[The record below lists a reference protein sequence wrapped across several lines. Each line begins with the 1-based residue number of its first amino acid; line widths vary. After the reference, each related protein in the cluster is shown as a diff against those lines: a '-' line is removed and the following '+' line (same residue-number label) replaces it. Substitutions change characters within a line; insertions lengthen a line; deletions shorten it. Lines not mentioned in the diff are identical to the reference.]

1 MFEVFSTLTIR
12 NIKKNIMRN
21 LTRISCLTLISRPM
35 YALTKFVCLFLSLLL
50 LSSCSKS
57 EEPDYPAVASSISN
71 SILID
76 ILDSEGNSLID
87 NEAIMNGLS
96 FLGRDGYKIPFHTVE
111 IGDEKIIRTVFP
123 LPMESSMNYS
133 DDRKEG
139 YGESTLTIKAKDFK
153 YIFKGLFHYTCSHP
167 DIEMFGGNGIKIIE
181 IHSNDPNVSI
191 SEDANFL
198 KITIKIASD

>member
-1 MFEVFSTLTIR
+1 
-12 NIKKNIMRN
+12 MRN
-21 LTRISCLTLISRPM
+21 LTRISCLSLISLSKCD
-35 YALTKFVCLFLSLLL
+35 LTKFVCLFLPLLL

-57 EEPDYPAVASSISN
+57 EEPDYPTVASSIFN
-71 SILID
+71 DVLID
-76 ILDSEGNSLID
+76 VLDSEGNSLID

-96 FLGRDGYKIPFHTVE
+96 FIGRDGYKIPFHTVE

-123 LPMESSMNYS
+123 LPMESSMSYS

-139 YGESTLTIKAKDFK
+139 YGESNLTVNVNGFK
-153 YIFKGLFHYTCSHP
+153 FNLRGKFHYTCTYP
-167 DIEMFGGNGIKIIE
+167 NMYGGNGIKIIE
-181 IHSNDPNVSI
+181 IHSNNPNVSI

>member
-1 MFEVFSTLTIR
+1 
-12 NIKKNIMRN
+12 MRN
-21 LTRISCLTLISRPM
+21 LIKFSCL
-35 YALTKFVCLFLSLLL
+35 LFSMAL
-50 LSSCSKS
+50 LSSCSNS

-96 FLGRDGYKIPFHTVE
+96 FIGRDGYKIPFHAVE

-123 LPMESSMNYS
+123 LPMESSMSYS
-133 DDRKEG
+133 DDRKNG
-139 YGESTLTIKAKDFK
+139 YGESNLTIKPNDFK
-153 YIFKGLFHYTCSHP
+153 YIFKGFFHYTCSHP
-167 DIEMFGGNGIKIIE
+167 DIEMFGGNGIKLIE
-181 IHSNDPNVSI
+181 IHSNAPDVSI

>member
-1 MFEVFSTLTIR
+1 
-12 NIKKNIMRN
+12 MRN
-21 LTRISCLTLISRPM
+21 LIKFSCL
-35 YALTKFVCLFLSLLL
+35 LFSMAL
-50 LSSCSKS
+50 LSSCSNS

-96 FLGRDGYKIPFHTVE
+96 FIGRDGYKIPFHAVE

-123 LPMESSMNYS
+123 LPMESSMSYS
-133 DDRKEG
+133 DDRKNG
-139 YGESTLTIKAKDFK
+139 YGESNPTIKANDFK
-153 YIFKGLFHYTCSHP
+153 YIFKGFFHYTCSHP
-167 DIEMFGGNGIKIIE
+167 DIEMFGGNGIKLIE
-181 IHSNDPNVSI
+181 IHSNAPDVSI

>member
-1 MFEVFSTLTIR
+1 MQCLKFMPLLLLETF
-12 NIKKNIMRN
+12 KKNIMRN
-21 LTRISCLTLISRPM
+21 LTRISCLSLISLSKCD
-35 YALTKFVCLFLSLLL
+35 LTKFVCLFLPLLL

-57 EEPDYPAVASSISN
+57 EEPDYPTVASSIFN
-71 SILID
+71 DVLID
-76 ILDSEGNSLID
+76 VLDSEGNSLID

-96 FLGRDGYKIPFHTVE
+96 FIGRDGYKIPFHTVE

-123 LPMESSMNYS
+123 LPMESSMSYS

-139 YGESTLTIKAKDFK
+139 YGESNLTVNVNGFK
-153 YIFKGLFHYTCSHP
+153 FNLRGKFHYTCTYP
-167 DIEMFGGNGIKIIE
+167 NMYGGNGIKIIE
-181 IHSNDPNVSI
+181 IHSNNPNVSI

>member
-1 MFEVFSTLTIR
+1 
-12 NIKKNIMRN
+12 MRN
-21 LTRISCLTLISRPM
+21 FTRISCLSLISRPM
-35 YALTKFVCLFLSLLL
+35 YTLTKFVCLFLPLLL
-50 LSSCSKS
+50 FSCSNS

-76 ILDSEGNSLID
+76 VLDSEGNSLID

-96 FLGRDGYKIPFHTVE
+96 FIGRDGYKIPFHTVE

-123 LPMESSMNYS
+123 LPMESSMSYS
-133 DDRKEG
+133 DDRKDG
-139 YGESTLTIKAKDFK
+139 YGESNLSVNINGYKFNLRGK
-153 YIFKGLFHYTCSHP
+153 FHYTCTYP

-198 KITIKIASD
+198 KITIKIVSD

>member
-1 MFEVFSTLTIR
+1 MSTL
-12 NIKKNIMRN
+12 IKI
-21 LTRISCLTLISRPM
+21 
-35 YALTKFVCLFLSLLL
+35 VCLFLPLLL
-50 LSSCSKS
+50 LPSCSNS
-57 EEPDYPAVASSISN
+57 EEPDCPAVASSISN

-96 FLGRDGYKIPFHTVE
+96 FIGRDGYKIPFHAVE

-123 LPMESSMNYS
+123 LPMESSMSYS
-133 DDRKEG
+133 DDRKNG
-139 YGESTLTIKAKDFK
+139 HGESNLTIKANDFK
-153 YIFKGLFHYTCSHP
+153 YIFKGFFHYTCSHP
-167 DIEMFGGNGIKIIE
+167 DIEMFGGNGIKLIE
-181 IHSNDPNVSI
+181 IHSNAPNVSI